1 MQFTEDLMRTTIDI
15 NEDLIH
21 DVMKKAGVKT
31 KKDAIVTALKD
42 YLKRKKVEELKGLI
56 GNYESFDLTLDDL
69 KKMRDVR

>member
-1 MQFTEDLMRTTIDI
+1 MRTTIEI
-15 NEDLIH
+15 NEELIS

-42 YLKRKKVEELKGLI
+42 YLRHKKLEELKGLV

-69 KKMRDVR
+69 KKLRDAR

>member
-1 MQFTEDLMRTTIDI
+1 MHCRRGKMRTTIDI
-15 NEDLIH
+15 NEELIH
-21 DVMKKAGVKT
+21 DVMKKAGVRT

-42 YLKRKKVEELKGLI
+42 YLRHKKVEELKGLV

>member
-1 MQFTEDLMRTTIDI
+1 MRTTIDV
-15 NEDLIH
+15 NEDLIN
-21 DVMKKAGVKT
+21 DVMKKAGVRT

-42 YLKRKKVEELKGLI
+42 YLRHKKVEELKGLI

>member
-1 MQFTEDLMRTTIDI
+1 MHCRRSRMRTTIEI
-15 NEDLIH
+15 NEELIS

-42 YLKRKKVEELKGLI
+42 YLRHKKLEELKGLV

-69 KKMRDVR
+69 KKLRDAR